1 MKMIMRWFPYGDDS
15 VTLQQIR
22 QTPGV
27 TGVATCI
34 PKIPVGQVWPLEM
47 LQELKAEINAAG
59 LEMEVIESVNI
70 HEDIKKGLPTR
81 DQYIDNYIK
90 TLEHLSAVG
99 VTCLCY
105 NFMPVIDWAR
115 NDLAFPLEDGSTVMA
130 YRHEEVLKMNP
141 GTMADAMAGK
151 ARGYSLPGWEPER
164 LSVMG
169 ADIEFYQQMTQEE
182 CWGNMKYF
190 LDAVIPYAEKY
201 DIKMAIHPDDPPWP
215 LYGLP
220 KVITNA
226 ENIRKFLALNTSK
239 YNGLTLCTG
248 SLGSNVH
255 NDIPAIVREFG
266 GEGRIHFAHIRNV
279 KHLTDQD
286 FDEAAHLSQCGDLD
300 MYEIVKAFY
309 ESGFDGYVRPDH
321 GRMIWGEQARPG
333 YGLYDRAIGANYL
346 LGLWEAVDKAHKER
360 R

>member
-15 VTLQQIR
+15 VTLEQIR

-34 PKIPVGQVWPLEM
+34 PKIPVGQVWPREM
-47 LQELKAEINAAG
+47 LEDLKKEIQGVG
-59 LEMEVIESVNI
+59 LSMEVIESVNI
-70 HEDIKKGLPTR
+70 HEDIKKGLSTR
-81 DQYIDNYIK
+81 DMYIDNYIK
-90 TLEHLSAVG
+90 TLEHLSLVG
-99 VTCLCY
+99 IKCLCY

-141 GTMADAMAGK
+141 KTMADAMAGK

-169 ADIEFYQQMTQEE
+169 EDIEFYQSMSQETYWE
-182 CWGNMKYF
+182 NMKYF

-201 DIKMAIHPDDPPWP
+201 DIRMAIHPDDPPWP

-220 KVITNA
+220 KVITDA
-226 ENIRKFLALNTSK
+226 ENIRKFLALNTSP

-248 SLGSNVH
+248 SLGSSMH
-255 NDIPAIVREFG
+255 NDLPAIVREFG
-266 GEGRIHFAHIRNV
+266 AERRIHFAHIRNV
-279 KHLTDQD
+279 RHLSDKD

-346 LGLWEAVDKAHKER
+346 LGLWEAIDKAHKER